1 MKLLSVF
8 MKSALIILTTIVAA
22 FLFVEGCCPPQPPS
36 NVAIVCI
43 NEAGPEESFEAD
55 QSPEA
60 LGLSTPCA
68 KACKSLSTLACSES
82 KKQPGGDTCVVTCK
96 KYIEISS
103 YDPACVTAAKT
114 KEAVRK
120 CPLIKCP

>member
-1 MKLLSVF
+1 MKLLSF
-8 MKSALIILTTIVAA
+8 LMKSALIILTTIVAA
-22 FLFVEGCCPPQPPS
+22 FLFTDCCPPQPPS

-60 LGLSTPCA
+60 LGLSSPCA
-68 KACKSLSTLACSES
+68 KACKNLSTLACSES
-82 KKQPGGDTCVVTCK
+82 KKQPGGDTCVVVCK
-96 KYIEISS
+96 KYGEIAN
-103 YDPACVTAAKT
+103 YDTACVTAAKT